1 MVQRDETTMSEKQIK
16 LFSVEEFLEETGFG
30 KKLEIGDSVVI
41 RDIDFS
47 ESQYGEVALLTTD
60 EGRRYTGAVALVD
73 FCKKLYNNPDFLPI
87 AVTVTE
93 AISDKG
99 RTYQTF
105 K

>member
-1 MVQRDETTMSEKQIK
+1 MTDKQFK
-16 LFSVEEFLEETGFG
+16 LFSVSEFLEETGFG
-30 KKLEIGDSVVI
+30 RKLEIGDSVVI
-41 RDIDFS
+41 HDVDFA

-73 FCKKLYNNPDFLPI
+73 FCKRLSDNPDFMPI
-87 AVTVTE
+87 SVTVTE